1 MTGADLMNP
10 AEHDTHVNPET
21 ESEREKSRSSNLDPL
36 TAQPGAQ
43 IIGTGLGAAFGGMAG
58 AIAGLAA
65 SATSGAAVGT
75 MLGGPVGGTIG
86 LVAGAVAGGL
96 LGHAAGEALNPTEE
110 DHHWSSSY
118 TREPYYNSDY
128 AYDDYLPAYRTG
140 AEGHDANPGKT
151 FAEIEAQLQEDYIS
165 NRGRSRLSWLQA
177 RAPMLAAWERRRQYC
192 AA

>member
-1 MTGADLMNP
+1 MNP
-10 AEHDTHVNPET
+10 TEQEDNTVPEIHPDPT
-21 ESEREKSRSSNLDPL
+21 QDKARSPNRDPITSE
-36 TAQPGAQ
+36 PGAHML
-43 IIGTGLGAAFGGMAG
+43 GTGLGAAAGGMAG
-58 AIAGLAA
+58 AVAGVAA
-65 SATSGAAVGT
+65 AAATGAAAGS
-75 MLGGPVGGTIG
+75 LFGGPIG

-96 LGHAAGEALNPTEE
+96 LGHAAGEAIHPTEE

-140 AEGHDANPGKT
+140 AEGYDADPTKS
-151 FAEIEAQLQEDYIS
+151 FAEIEAQLQDDYIS
-165 NRGRSRLSWLQA
+165 NRGRSRLGWPEA